1 VSGSSEQAM
10 SEALMAL
17 EQVTRRLR
25 RDCPWDA
32 AQDERSIVP
41 HTVEES
47 YELAEAAHLGEDDK
61 LLDELGDVL
70 FQVYFLSLL
79 LEERGRGDLGAVARN
94 VTEKLVRRHP
104 HVFGDGGEG
113 EMSGLPTQAAT
124 PAEVRENWDVI
135 KQREAPQGHPL
146 ASVPRTLPALMY
158 VRKLQ
163 RKAAGG
169 SDRIDTAAVLAD
181 LRARLDDAEQA
192 IHEEGAGARAQ
203 EETRHGS
210 QRLYAQIG
218 DLLFATVEL
227 SRSLQ
232 VDPELALKLAGERF
246 RAEKEAT

>member
-1 VSGSSEQAM
+1 M
-10 SEALMAL
+10 SEALLAL

-79 LEERGRGDLGAVARN
+79 LEERGQGDLGAVARN

-104 HVFGDGGEG
+104 HVFDDNGD
-113 EMSGLPTQAAT
+113 SGMADLPTEAAT

-135 KQREAPQGHPL
+135 KQREAPLGHPL
-146 ASVPRTLPALMY
+146 AGVPQTLPALMY
-158 VRKLQ
+158 ARKLQ

-169 SDRIDTAAVLAD
+169 SDRVDPAAVLD
-181 LRARLDDAEQA
+181 EIRSRLDEAERA
-192 IHEEGAGARAQ
+192 IGEEGAGAQAQ

-218 DLLFATVEL
+218 DLLFEIVEL

-232 VDPELALKLAGERF
+232 VDPELALKLASERF
-246 RAEKEAT
+246 RGSKEAS